1 MTLCYVVPLQLYFP
15 QSACSLTPG
24 IPQLTAAA
32 AILIMIGIQEDVLN
46 MFLITHFLLLFSCGG
61 LVFVFTLLLCLRMNP
76 NFKSSLPR
84 SGGWFGGQA
93 RRVQQQQPVYVEEPR
108 QRRGWFQRN

>member
-1 MTLCYVVPLQLYFP
+1 MGSLPTASHHTRRTSVY
-15 QSACSLTPG
+15 CSCCLTFLP
-24 IPQLTAAA
+24 
-32 AILIMIGIQEDVLN
+32 ILILIGIQEDVLN

-61 LVFVFTLLLCLRMNP
+61 LVFVFSLLLCLRMNP